1 MRSPYSN
8 RDSPDDSQT
17 GVSIRVLRRCRK
29 TDARCR
35 RLCSASDAHV
45 DFAAERPKIDRLGQK
60 RLGAVLQRL
69 TLRFRIAIG
78 SDHDDWNIGPHGL
91 RLGQELKAAHPR
103 HVDVGQDQNDW
114 HVRRISDALKCHG
127 AGLGKLHCKAASAE
141 VMPELLAE
149 QQLHIRLIVNNENEK
164 IQVRSPDLA
173 MVAAPRG
180 RTILNSVN
188 SPGCVSTSIDP
199 PCCLTMMS

>member
-1 MRSPYSN
+1 MMIGTSGRM
-8 RDSPDDSQT
+8 
-17 GVSIRVLRRCRK
+17 
-29 TDARCR
+29 A
-35 RLCSASDAHV
+35 
-45 DFAAERPKIDRLGQK
+45 FA
-60 RLGAVLQRL
+60 
-69 TLRFRIAIG
+69 
-78 SDHDDWNIGPHGL
+78 
-91 RLGQELKAAHPR
+91 GQELKAAHPR

-149 QQLHIRLIVNNENEK
+149 QQFHIRLVIDHEDEK
-164 IQVRSPDLA
+164 VHGRPPDLA